1 MQVAPHSF
9 VLSLSLLASLA
20 TLAGCATGGDYP
32 SLALRD
38 AERVRGSAAAAPSEA
53 QAPIV
58 LPPPGTD
65 MVTRIDGLLAAARE
79 AHAGF
84 ERKQA
89 ATRRAVS
96 AARGASVASD
106 GWISAQV
113 ALADLQSAR
122 SGVVTALA
130 ELDSMYV
137 DARAAE
143 AATVSPTAQA
153 IATARDTVEA
163 WVAQENEAIASLSG
177 DLRG

>member
-1 MQVAPHSF
+1 MEAAPRRF
-9 VLSLSLLASLA
+9 AIALSLF
-20 TLAGCATGGDYP
+20 TVAGCATQGDYP

-38 AERVRGSAAAAPSEA
+38 AERVAGSAAAGAPSEA
-53 QAPIV
+53 DTPIV

-65 MVTRIDGLLAAARE
+65 TLTRIDRLLSTARE

-84 ERKQA
+84 ERKSA

-106 GWISAQV
+106 GWITAQV

-130 ELDSMYV
+130 ELDGMYV
-137 DARAAE
+137 DAREAE

-153 IATARDTVEA
+153 IGTARDTVEE
-163 WVAQENEAIASLSG
+163 WVTQENKAIAALSG
-177 DLRG
+177 DLRS